1 MNIRLNDDELRL
13 IRSAR
18 SGAETEM
25 SDDEFARGLAAFE
38 RTIEASSQGS
48 HRAGS
53 QARRSRRRRR
63 GLIWT
68 GAGVVAVGALAGVA
82 LVATP
87 APVLSPV
94 LGPATPKE
102 SHAEAVELLQ
112 RAADEALADGTELQP
127 GQYLKMSCELTGI
140 SPMYTADGFADGN
153 PPTGLMRVSEKQA
166 AYVPDNDSAETVFHL
181 SPKYDTEVVFGEYP
195 DTESPVPFDGERAL
209 APGEYQESILPPG
222 QFFAG
227 VTIPENP
234 SELESVALRQWE
246 DGLAEFYPDS
256 HFTPEQTLSR
266 ALFPYLS
273 NVMPREIRAE
283 AFRLLSQQAGA
294 RMVALSE
301 DDLSFDTAGSD
312 TRVVAFEVLEN
323 TETQLVFDVERAQFI
338 GQREVLVA
346 PTDDYPNMQ
355 VGDTVGSSACTTSIV
370 DEIPDIETW
379 K

>member
-127 GQYLKMSCELTGI
+127 GQYLKRSCRVIGVTFPSTPETLFEGQ
-140 SPMYTADGFADGN
+140 
-153 PPTGLMRVSEKQA
+153 PPTVWERRSMNTANYFPADDSDDHVVRTSPEYGTEA
-166 AYVPDNDSAETVFHL
+166 IAGDWPDEPEGVPYDGKSAL
-181 SPKYDTEVVFGEYP
+181 N
-195 DTESPVPFDGERAL
+195 
-209 APGEYQESILPPG
+209 PGEYFEMRVPADQASPG
-222 QFFAG
+222 FVVPDTAAQ
-227 VTIPENP
+227 
-234 SELESVALRQWE
+234 LQDVALKQWE
-246 DGLAEFYPDS
+246 EMQRQDVEYSED
-256 HFTPEQTLSR
+256 Q
-266 ALFPYLS
+266 ALPNALLPYF
-273 NVMPREIRAE
+273 NDTMPQEIRAE
-283 AFRLLSQQAGA
+283 AFRLLSEQPGVRSQEFSGNDAELGIKNTEGRIVSFEIRDGHAIEMIFDVKHA
-294 RMVALSE
+294 RLIGTRNVL
-301 DDLSFDTAGSD
+301 TAPDPSTPGLEIG
-312 TRVVAFEVLEN
+312 EVLN
-323 TETQLVFDVERAQFI
+323 AI
-338 GQREVLVA
+338 
-346 PTDDYPNMQ
+346 
-355 VGDTVGSSACTTSIV
+355 ACTASVV